1 MLALFI
7 CNSSATYLLYSLL
20 DELIEAFWQ
29 FSVPPTIKDDDERQC
44 SVYKQIHRWHSSRA
58 DLLVA
63 VFMSRTNKKT
73 RRKEKR
79 KKKTIQKSRRR
90 SSSSSRRRR
99 LTTEMKLL
107 SCDTLWVC
115 MRVSIAYWGVAK
127 RRQTTT
133 FRFVCSKEVPTTFY
147 TRQLQAS
154 AIKGHPCPPLSTRPT
169 KAIAARV
176 EVVAGW
182 CRCCCCWSCFLLSF
196 LLVIEASQLLSFT
209 PKERSVHPSHL
220 KSKQQHC
227 IWKSST
233 ARLIELEEEPAS
245 AANLGILGA
254 DN

>member
-1 MLALFI
+1 
-7 CNSSATYLLYSLL
+7 
-20 DELIEAFWQ
+20 
-29 FSVPPTIKDDDERQC
+29 
-44 SVYKQIHRWHSSRA
+44 
-58 DLLVA
+58 
-63 VFMSRTNKKT
+63 
-73 RRKEKR
+73 
-79 KKKTIQKSRRR
+79 
-90 SSSSSRRRR
+90 
-99 LTTEMKLL
+99 MKLL
-107 SCDTLWVC
+107 SYDTLWVC
-115 MRVSIAYWGVAK
+115 MHVSIAYWGVAAK

-154 AIKGHPCPPLSTRPT
+154 AIKGHPCPSLFTRPR

-182 CRCCCCWSCFLLSF
+182 WCCWSCFLVSF

-209 PKERSVHPSHL
+209 PKERSVHPSHP
-220 KSKQQHC
+220 KSKQQQQHC
-227 IWKSST
+227 IRKSST